1 MEAKTRNI
9 RVYNSG
15 KISGLHRKTVSQK
28 FNQADEEIKELGYKA
43 INPLKTITPYWAPWF
58 VHMIVDILVL
68 LTCKKIYLQSDWNT
82 SKGARIEKR
91 VARWR
96 KIEIILQS
104 KYQRENAIRANEK
117 ESIYQEFKKDWLTN
131 IKIDFGI
138 ASEQHKIKVNR
149 LLNIAF
155 QFDIDF
161 SKIKWNHSEV
171 YFPANGKAYVC
182 YSMKNNNLYW
192 IHGGDLKYFLES
204 PEREIRIDE
213 LFEAWENVVVKVLE
227 LDKI

>member
-1 MEAKTRNI
+1 MEAKIRKI

-131 IKIDFGI
+131 IKIDFGVRSNTSEETAIKIQQI
-138 ASEQHKIKVNR
+138 AQSLGVVWRSEKFHLVT
-149 LLNIAF
+149 L
-155 QFDIDF
+155 
-161 SKIKWNHSEV
+161 S
-171 YFPANGKAYVC
+171 YPPNGFLYVC
-182 YSMKNNNLYW
+182 YSDRNNDYYFAC
-192 IHGGDLKYFLES
+192 GGKIEYFNNS
-204 PEREIRIDE
+204 REREIKAKE
-213 LFEAWENVVVKVLE
+213 LLEAWEIVQE
-227 LDKI
+227 KIKQLNK